1 MNRIRALPIAA
12 VLAAGLLA
20 ACSAT
25 VTPKHASTAAPTS
38 SANAAPS
45 TPPPNIST
53 ETGVGNP
60 TTFPPVT
67 PPKPKPVAP
76 KYTLAQEQARLSAMD
91 YLSMG
96 SGFSRT
102 GLIEQLS
109 SSAGEG
115 FSKADATFAV
125 DHITVNWNK
134 QAVLSAKG
142 YLSMGG
148 GFSRSGL
155 IEQLTSQYGEQFT
168 LAQAT
173 YAANHVGL

>member
-1 MNRIRALPIAA
+1 MNKIYTVPITVALA
-12 VLAAGLLA
+12 VGLLTGCTPTA
-20 ACSAT
+20 
-25 VTPKHASTAAPTS
+25 TPKHASTAA
-38 SANAAPS
+38 NAAAS
-45 TPPPNIST
+45 TPVDITT
-53 ETGVGNP
+53 ETGVGDP

-67 PPKPKPVAP
+67 PPKPKAP
-76 KYTLAQEQARLSAMD
+76 AYTLAQEQARLSAMD

-96 SGFSRT
+96 SGFSRA

-115 FSKADATFAV
+115 FKKADATFAV

-148 GFSRSGL
+148 FSRSSL

>member
-1 MNRIRALPIAA
+1 MNKIYTVPIVA
-12 VLAAGLLA
+12 VTLGLLA
-20 ACSAT
+20 ACSAA
-25 VTPKHASTAAPTS
+25 VTPKHTSTAS
-38 SANAAPS
+38 SAQAAAAT
-45 TPPPNIST
+45 TPVDITT
-53 ETGVGNP
+53 ETGVGDP

-67 PPKPKPVAP
+67 PPKPKAP
-76 KYTLAQEQARLSAMD
+76 AYTLAQEQARLSAMD
-91 YLSMG
+91 YLAMG
-96 SGFSRT
+96 SGFSRA

-125 DHITVNWNK
+125 DHVTVNWNK

-148 GFSRSGL
+148 GFSRSSL
-155 IEQLTSQYGEQFT
+155 IEQLTSRYGEQFT

>member
-1 MNRIRALPIAA
+1 MNKIYAVPITVALA
-12 VLAAGLLA
+12 VGLLA
-20 ACSAT
+20 GCSST
-25 VTPKHASTAAPTS
+25 VTPKHASTTAATR
-38 SANAAPS
+38 NAAS

-60 TTFPPVT
+60 TTFPPA
-67 PPKPKPVAP
+67 KPKPAAP
-76 KYTLAQEQARLSAMD
+76 KYTLAQEQARLAAKDYLAMD
-91 YLSMG
+91 
-96 SGFSRT
+96 SGFSRA

-109 SSAGEG
+109 STAGEG
-115 FSKADATFAV
+115 FKKSDATFAV
-125 DHITVNWNK
+125 NSLKVDWNK

-148 GFSRSGL
+148 FSRSSL
-155 IEQLTSQYGEQFT
+155 IDQLTSQYGEGFT